1 MKCTYIL
8 CTNDF
13 SVIISFY
20 RTKMH
25 ISLFIKTHWFQKT
38 QIQVYLIVTL
48 RDKSKVVY
56 TFWAILAVRQYR
68 RRAYTAVFVRS
79 VFSDTV
85 LITLT
90 LRNPYIQYHSTVWSI
105 AQMNIDMMFYSVN
118 WLRRKQLNIIFV
130 IPFPNIS
137 YTIWFRKLT
146 SVETKENHS

>member
-1 MKCTYIL
+1 MFRNNWTVKWTVKFWSSVICLPWGWKTSQKLGQIFVVRNMYIL

-90 LRNPYIQYHSTVWSI
+90 LRNAYIQYHSTYEVS
-105 AQMNIDMMFYSVN
+105 
-118 WLRRKQLNIIFV
+118 RRWI
-130 IPFPNIS
+130 
-137 YTIWFRKLT
+137 LT
-146 SVETKENHS
+146 WCFTL